1 MWGHVVS
8 GDIGD
13 RLVVGVC
20 IVGIVYIVDIV
31 VSADIVDSV
40 CIVDIVDIG
49 QWAVQWP
56 PQLWYQYRVE

>member
-13 RLVVGVC
+13 RLVGVC

-31 VSADIVDSV
+31 VSVDIVDSV
-40 CIVDIVDIG
+40 CIVNIVDIG

-56 PQLWYQYRVE
+56 SQL